1 MADITVTYKDAVN
14 LSVEC
19 DTGILQE
26 INDFFTFEVPGAR
39 FMPAYRSR
47 MWDGK
52 ARLFNMF
59 NKELPV
65 GLIKYLEDFAAQLE
79 YKVDNQV
86 ESMGDIVSSQYIE
99 KYAKDLNLHSGGKPI
114 EIRDYQIQA
123 VRKGIQGARSL
134 LLSPTA
140 SGKSLIIYTLMRY
153 FQERNKRQLIIVP
166 TTSLVEQ
173 MYGDF
178 QDYASEVD
186 WAASENCHRIYGG
199 KEKSNEYP
207 VTISTWQSIYKFP
220 KKWFEKFDVVY
231 GDEAHLFKAKSLTTI
246 MNKCQNA
253 HWRFGTTGTLDG
265 TKTHRLVL
273 EGCFGPVTKVITTK
287 ELMEDGRVA
296 NLDITC
302 LLLEHTD
309 EEKKLHKT
317 LKYQEEMDWIVR
329 DDWRNNFITNL
340 ALDCKGN
347 TLVLFQ
353 FVEKHGSV
361 LYEKI
366 KSKSGEGRPIY
377 FVYGGTDTEQ
387 REKIRALTEKVNNA
401 IIIASYGTFSTGINI
416 KNLHNVVFASPSKSR
431 IRNLQSIGR
440 GLRLGDNK
448 VACNLYDIGDDL
460 SWKSR
465 KNYTLEHLIERI
477 KLYNEEGFKYKTI
490 KVSKDGSKH

>member
-1 MADITVTYKDAVN
+1 MADITISYKNAVN
-14 LSVEC
+14 MSVEC

-26 INDFFTFEVPGAR
+26 LNDFFTFDIPGAR
-39 FMPAYRSR
+39 FMPAYKSR

-65 GLIKYLEDFAAQLE
+65 GLIKYLLDFAKHLE
-79 YKVDNQV
+79 YTVDNQLI
-86 ESMGDIVSSQYIE
+86 SKGDIVSTEYVE
-99 KYAKDLNLHSGGKPI
+99 KYAKELNLHSNDQPI
-114 EIRDYQIQA
+114 QMRDYQVQA

-153 FQERNKRQLIIVP
+153 YQQRKKKQLIIVP

-178 QDYASEVD
+178 QDYASAVD
-186 WAASENCHRIYGG
+186 WQVSENCHRIYGG
-199 KEKSNEYP
+199 KEKSNEFP

-246 MNKCQNA
+246 MNKCENA

-273 EGCFGPVTKVITTK
+273 EGCFGNVTKVITTK
-287 ELMEDGRVA
+287 ELMEDGKVA

-302 LLLEHTD
+302 LVLKHKD
-309 EEKKLHKT
+309 EECKSMKVM
-317 LKYQEEMDWIVR
+317 KYQEEVDWIFR
-329 DDWRNNFITNL
+329 DQWRNNFISNL
-340 ALDCKGN
+340 VLDQKGN
-347 TLVLFQ
+347 SLVLFQ

-361 LYEKI
+361 LYDEIKKKAEKD
-366 KSKSGEGRPIY
+366 RPVF
-377 FVYGGTDTEQ
+377 FVYGGTETDQ
-387 REKIRALTEKVNNA
+387 REQIRALTEKSDNA
-401 IIIASYGTFSTGINI
+401 IIVASYGTFSTGINI
-416 KNLHNVVFASPSKSR
+416 GIFIMWCSPRHRKVGLETYNLSVE
-431 IRNLQSIGR
+431 
-440 GLRLGDNK
+440 D
-448 VACNLYDIGDDL
+448 
-460 SWKSR
+460 
-465 KNYTLEHLIERI
+465 
-477 KLYNEEGFKYKTI
+477 
-490 KVSKDGSKH
+490 